1 MIVLLVYFGTDLIA
15 TWGLNLQFG
24 VTGVLNFAYIVDLA
38 VGAYVYALMT
48 LGPSSAS
55 GGFQSYFIG
64 FKLSPILAL
73 VIATVAGMAVGGIL
87 SLLGLRRLRPDYQAV
102 ALLVVS
108 IVTVTVAQA
117 DLGIVNG
124 NAGLTLI
131 PNPLGG
137 FGPTGSGWGYVVL
150 VLGLAVVGYLVMRQ
164 LTDTPFGRMLRAVR
178 DDEVAARGIGKNVV
192 WLRTVVQIVGGGFA
206 ALSGALLAGFIGAW
220 SPGAWQYVET
230 ISLLS
235 AVIVGGLGSNL
246 GVMLGTALVP
256 VLIQQGS
263 QFIPAVSGHPGL
275 AEDLSWVVLGV
286 LIVIFIWFR
295 PQGIVPERRP
305 RYGGPL
311 GLAPRRR
318 GATAQSPPAEQKAPS
333 GAALPSLRIVER
345 RKGAPKQVDRPL
357 LQVDSLVVQF
367 GGVRAVDN
375 ATCTVESGRITGLIG
390 PNGAGKSTLINAVSG
405 FVRPNA
411 GRVLFEGR
419 DVTGHSAER
428 RANVGL
434 VRTFQLPRLFSRL
447 SVIENLLVAVPN
459 QRAESAAGVVGGR
472 WYWGREE
479 EASIAN
485 ARELLAIFELVE
497 KSDEMA
503 GTLSGGQQRMLEVT
517 RALMTD
523 PRLLLLDEPLA
534 GLSPRWAELLEQAL
548 VQLRAR
554 GLTMVLVE
562 HELGIV
568 DRVCDTVIVMAQG
581 SVLATGQMADLR
593 TREEVQAA
601 YVIG

>member
-1 MIVLLVYFGTDLIA
+1 MYFGTDLIA

-38 VGAYVYALMT
+38 VGAYAYALMT
-48 LGPSSAS
+48 LGPSAAS

-73 VIATVAGMAVGGIL
+73 IIATAAGMAIGGLL

-108 IVTVTVAQA
+108 IVTVTVAEA
-117 DLGIVNG
+117 DLGLVNG

-137 FGPTGSGWGYVVL
+137 FGPTQSGWAYVVL
-150 VLGLAVVGYLVMRQ
+150 VGVLAAVGYIVVRR
-164 LTDTPFGRMLRAVR
+164 LTDSPFGRTLRAVR

-192 WLRTVVQIVGGGFA
+192 WLRAVVQIVGGGFA

-235 AVIVGGLGSNL
+235 AVIVGGMGNNL

-256 VLIQQGS
+256 VLIQQGA
-263 QFIPAVSGHPGL
+263 QYLPAVAGHPGL
-275 AEDLSWVVLGV
+275 AEDMSWVVLGV
-286 LIVIFIWFR
+286 MIVIFIWFR
-295 PQGIVPERRP
+295 PQGVIPERRP
-305 RYGGPL
+305 RYRRLL
-311 GLAPRRR
+311 GLAGAATGGTISPA
-318 GATAQSPPAEQKAPS
+318 GATQ
-333 GAALPSLRIVER
+333 LPSRAAAAATLPALHLVSR
-345 RKGAPKQVDRPL
+345 RAEGDLAHDRPL
-357 LQVDSLVVQF
+357 LEVKDVVVQF
-367 GGVRAVDN
+367 GGVRAVDS
-375 ATCTVESGRITGLIG
+375 ASCVMQAGQITGLIG
-390 PNGAGKSTLINAVSG
+390 PNGAGKSSLINAVSG
-405 FVRPNA
+405 FVRPNH
-411 GRVLFEGR
+411 GEVLFAGH
-419 DVTGHSAER
+419 DVARLSAER
-428 RANVGL
+428 RANMGL
-434 VRTFQLPRLFSRL
+434 VRTFQLPRLFPNL
-447 SVIENLLVAVPN
+447 SAIENLLVAVPN
-459 QRAESAAGVVGGR
+459 QRAERTVGVLGGR
-472 WYWGREE
+472 SVWGKQEQ
-479 EASIAN
+479 ASLET
-485 ARELLAIFELVE
+485 ARELLEIFELAE
-497 KSDEMA
+497 KVDDMA

-517 RALMTD
+517 RALMCD

-534 GLSPRWAELLEQAL
+534 GLSPHWSEILEQAL

-554 GLTMVLVE
+554 GLSMVLVE

-568 DRVCDTVIVMAQG
+568 DRICDNVIVMAQG
-581 SVLATGQMADLR
+581 KVLATGKMTDLR
-593 TREEVQAA
+593 AQEEVQAA